1 MIEVEVEDEAWTR
14 ALADAADRA
23 RRAAAAA
30 AEGRTGEIVILLTDD
45 ETLTSLN
52 GQFLG
57 KDRPTN
63 VLAFPAD
70 APGRLGDIAL
80 AFGLCQAEAHEQ
92 GKTLADHLTHLVI
105 HGVLHLI
112 GYDHIADDEAARMES
127 LERQLLAG
135 MNIEDPYADV

>member
-14 ALADAADRA
+14 AIPDAADLA
-23 RRAAAAA
+23 RRAAATAA
-30 AEGRTGEIVILLTDD
+30 KGSTGEIVLLLTDD
-45 ETLTSLN
+45 DTLKSLN

-70 APGRLGDIAL
+70 AAGRLGDVAL
-80 AFGLCQAEAHEQ
+80 AFGVCQAEAREQ
-92 GKTLADHLTHLVI
+92 GKSLADHLSHLVV
-105 HGVLHLI
+105 HGVLHLM

-135 MNIEDPYADV
+135 MNIEDPYANV

>member
-14 ALADAADRA
+14 ALADAANIT
-23 RRAAAAA
+23 RRAASAA
-30 AEGRTGEIVILLTDD
+30 AEGRTGEIVVLLTDD
-45 ETLTSLN
+45 DTLRSLN
-52 GQFLG
+52 SQFLG

-70 APGRLGDIAL
+70 VAGRLGDVAL
-80 AFGLCQAEAHEQ
+80 AFGVCQAEAREQ
-92 GKTLADHLTHLVI
+92 GKSLTDHLSHLVI
-105 HGVLHLI
+105 HGVLHLM
-112 GYDHIADDEAARMES
+112 GYDHLADDEAARMES